1 MGVNNIRNMKYLGLM
16 LDFGGVILK
25 TPFEMHRLVEKKLG
39 VQTNTISWYGPF
51 NPDSDFLWK
60 KMQNDDITEQEY
72 WIEKSRSIGK
82 MIGENWSLRDYMTCC
97 YHGFSEGDIIRKEA
111 INAIKKVKEYGLS
124 IGILTN
130 EIEYFHGKE
139 WMSNLEILDTVE
151 YLIDG
156 TNTKILKPSSKAY
169 KIAIK
174 ASGLEADKIIFID
187 DQIRNINGAEK
198 VGLYALHFDV
208 KNPNNAYKKAL
219 SLLGI
224 YI

>member
-1 MGVNNIRNMKYLGLM
+1 
-16 LDFGGVILK
+16 
-25 TPFEMHRLVEKKLG
+25 MH
-39 VQTNTISWYGPF
+39 
-51 NPDSDFLWK
+51 
-60 KMQNDDITEQEY
+60 NDDITEQEY